1 MAEKTGRGKFQMAL
15 LCQVKGIS
23 VPSDAKKKQT
33 NTKPKNPDS
42 NQLKTRFSISRDS
55 KFRGKAGSRVG

>member
-1 MAEKTGRGKFQMAL
+1 MAQKTGRGKFQMAL

-23 VPSDAKKKQT
+23 VPSDAKKQK

-42 NQLKTRFSISRDS
+42 NQLKTRFSISRDR